1 MEPDSVPSSNKGI
14 QSVDDLLSS
23 TLHAAPQD
31 DYDAGVSAAAGVSK
45 VDYNKLYSF
54 QNVISHSMEEVLNS
68 CPRKFQIAKL
78 AAGSAEGRPRYNN
91 VTFAFGHAVGAGVAV
106 YDKTQSLRSAIWA
119 AFLAWDIDLFAHE
132 EHRPPRPDPKKS
144 FAFVVYA
151 LEKYAAWYA
160 ENMMDQYEVVEL
172 EATVCVD
179 LETGDQGGEYISD
192 GKYGDEITP
201 CVPTQYHTGHIDELL
216 RHKVSGN
223 LRVKENKT
231 TSLTVV
237 DPAMYANSN
246 QTLGYSVVVAQFG
259 AAEYDVLYTVYSST
273 EMRWISFD
281 FPKTRLSRA
290 QWLKTETQQA
300 EVIRIY
306 ADDDFFPMRGSS
318 CYSYNR
324 QCEHFGSC
332 NMDLKRQFGVQ
343 FSQLPVADIAAL
355 QAVEH
360 FKYVTTRTEIVK
372 QLRSDL
378 NKGGDNDSLGV

>member
-1 MEPDSVPSSNKGI
+1 MSVWDTMEPDFAPSSNKRI

-23 TLHAAPQD
+23 TLATAPQE
-31 DYDAGVSAAAGVSK
+31 DYDAGISAAAGVSK
-45 VDYNKLYSF
+45 VDYNRLYSF
-54 QNVISHSMEEVLNS
+54 QNVVSHSMEEVLNA

-106 YDKTQSLRSAIWA
+106 YDKTQNLRSAIWA
-119 AFLAWDIDLFAHE
+119 AFLAWDIDLFAAE
-132 EHRPPRPDPKKS
+132 EAKTNRPDPRKS
-144 FAFVVYA
+144 FAYAVYA
-151 LEKYAAWYA
+151 LEKYATWYA
-160 ENMMDQYEVVEL
+160 DNMMDQYEVVEL

-179 LETGDQGGEYISD
+179 LETGQFTGEID
-192 GKYGDEITP
+192 LDNPET
-201 CVPTQYHTGHIDELL
+201 VETPTQFHTGHIDELL

-273 EMRWISFD
+273 DMRWVSFD
-281 FPKTRLSRA
+281 FPKTRLSRV

-300 EVIRIY
+300 EILRMY
-306 ADDDFFPMRGSS
+306 SDDDFFPMRGSS

-332 NMDLKRQFGVQ
+332 NMDLKRQFGKR
-343 FSQLPVADIAAL
+343 FSELPVADLAAL
-355 QAVEH
+355 NAVEH
-360 FKYVTTRTEIVK
+360 FKYVTTRSEIIA
-372 QLRSDL
+372 QLRNDL
-378 NKGGDNDSLGV
+378 QRTGIGGEE

>member
-31 DYDAGVSAAAGVSK
+31 DYDAGISAAAGVSK

-179 LETGDQGGEYISD
+179 LETGDDFDAIENGVLNPD
-192 GKYGDEITP
+192 RV
-201 CVPTQYHTGHIDELL
+201 VPTQYHTGHIDELL

-332 NMDLKRQFGVQ
+332 NMDLKRQFGVK
-343 FSQLPVADIAAL
+343 FSELPLADINAL

>member
-31 DYDAGVSAAAGVSK
+31 DYDAGISAAAGVSK

-179 LETGDQGGEYISD
+179 LETGHVDPDLI
-192 GKYGDEITP
+192 GD
-201 CVPTQYHTGHIDELL
+201 VPTQFHTGHIDELL

-300 EVIRIY
+300 EIIRIY

-343 FSQLPVADIAAL
+343 FSKLPVADINAL
-355 QAVEH
+355 QQVEH

-372 QLRSDL
+372 QLRADIS
-378 NKGGDNDSLGV
+378 KGGDNDSLDV

>member
-1 MEPDSVPSSNKGI
+1 MNVWDTMSPDFTPSENKGI
-14 QSVDDLLSS
+14 QNVDDLLSS
-23 TLHAAPQD
+23 TLGTAAKD
-31 DYDAGVSAAAGVSK
+31 DYEAGVSAAAGVSK
-45 VDYNKLYSF
+45 VDYSRLYSF

-68 CPRKFQIAKL
+68 CPRKFQISKL
-78 AAGSAEGRPRYNN
+78 AAGSSEGRPRYNN

-119 AFLAWDIDLFAHE
+119 AFLAWDIDLFAYE
-132 EHRPPRPDPKKS
+132 ERRPPRPDVNKS

-151 LEKYAAWYA
+151 LEKYAIWYA

-179 LETGDQGGEYISD
+179 LETQELGLD
-192 GKYGDEITP
+192 DEIQT
-201 CVPTQYHTGHIDELL
+201 PTQFHTGHVDELL

-246 QTLGYSVVVAQFG
+246 QTLGYSVVVSMFG

-273 EMRWISFD
+273 DMRWVSFD
-281 FPKTRLSRA
+281 FPKSRLSRA

-300 EVIRIY
+300 DILRIY
-306 ADDDFFPMRGSS
+306 ADDDFFPMRGGS
-318 CYSYNR
+318 CFAYNR

-332 NMDLKRQFGVQ
+332 NMDLNKQFGKQ
-343 FSQLPVADIAAL
+343 FSDLPVADLNAL
-355 QAVEH
+355 NAVEH
-360 FKYVTTRTEIVK
+360 FKYVTTRSAIIA
-372 QLRSDL
+372 QLRNDL
-378 NKGGDNDSLGV
+378 QRNGIGGDE

>member
-31 DYDAGVSAAAGVSK
+31 DYDAGISAAAGVSK

-106 YDKTQSLRSAIWA
+106 YDKTQSLRSSIWA

-151 LEKYAAWYA
+151 LEKYATWHA

-179 LETGDQGGEYISD
+179 LETGDQGGEYLSD

-201 CVPTQYHTGHIDELL
+201 FIPTQYHTGHIDELL

-318 CYSYNR
+318 CYAYNR

-332 NMDLKRQFGVQ
+332 NMDLKRQFGVK
-343 FSQLPVADIAAL
+343 FSELPVASLDAL
-355 QAVEH
+355 QQVEH

-372 QLRSDL
+372 QLRADL
-378 NKGGDNDSLGV
+378 NKGGDNDSQDF

>member
-31 DYDAGVSAAAGVSK
+31 DYDAGISAAAGVSK

-78 AAGSAEGRPRYNN
+78 AAGSAEGRPRYNS

-172 EATVCVD
+172 EATVLVD
-179 LETGDQGGEYISD
+179 LETGHCDPDLIGDQ
-192 GKYGDEITP
+192 
-201 CVPTQYHTGHIDELL
+201 PTTFYTGHIDELL

>member
-31 DYDAGVSAAAGVSK
+31 DYDAGISAAAGVSK

-179 LETGDQGGEYISD
+179 LETSD
-192 GKYGDEITP
+192 YNVDT
-201 CVPTQYHTGHIDELL
+201 CQLTPTQYHTGHIDELL

-223 LRVKENKT
+223 LRGKENKT

-300 EVIRIY
+300 EIIRIY

-332 NMDLKRQFGVQ
+332 NMDLKRQFGVK
-343 FSQLPVADIAAL
+343 FSELPVADIAAL